1 MLFSS
6 PAFLWALLAVVIPV
20 VVHLFHFRRYKKVY
34 FSNVVRLAELQ
45 SESRRRS
52 TLRELLVM
60 AMRILAIVFLVL
72 AFARPVIP
80 GRNSRL
86 QSGSTAVSIYIDNSF
101 SMENASSDGSQLET
115 AKQKVREIAAAY
127 GPGDSYQ
134 LLTNDMVGGEFRW
147 LSREELLDAVDA
159 VKISPVSRRLSEV
172 IQRQSSFYRNSG
184 AANRLAYVIS
194 DFQTSMCD
202 FTAVEVDS
210 TVQYTMVPLSHVAAD
225 NLYVDTVKLD
235 APAYFV
241 GGHVTAEVVVHNSG
255 TREVEKVPVKLYIDG
270 RERAMATLDLP
281 AGASGT
287 AQLKFSIDGSGWL
300 DGRVEIVDYPV
311 VFDDEYYFTLHVDER
326 VSVLEVDQSQPNAA
340 LRKLFAADSAVS
352 FRNVT
357 LPRLDLSSLS
367 DYNFIIL
374 NELSG
379 IGTGVA
385 QELATWVNEGG
396 SLMVL
401 PDANGRTEGLNELLS
416 AMQSPRVGTW
426 MAKQVKASRI
436 DYDSRLYR
444 NVFSGRSDEME
455 MPSAMGRYQIDGSQS
470 VRQSIITFADGG
482 DMLSATPFGEGYIYL
497 FAMPLNEQWTDLVNQ
512 ALFVPTVYNMALF
525 SRPIPPAAYTI
536 GGSAPVVLQTSV
548 DAMDEQHVPLLS
560 DNADF
565 SVMPDVRRVG
575 NRLMLLQHGE
585 LQHAGIYLL
594 GEEHLAFNYNRI
606 ESQLDFLGRDDV
618 AQQSGCTVLANAD
631 KPIDEEIRA
640 MNDGRQLWRWCV
652 LLALLALAAEVII
665 LRKR

>member
-6 PAFLWALLAVVIPV
+6 PAFLWALLAVAIPV

-80 GRNSRL
+80 GHNSRL

-172 IQRQSSFYRNSG
+172 MQRQSSFYRNSG

-210 TVQYTMVPLSHVAAD
+210 TVQYTMVPLSQVAAD

-436 DYDSRLYR
+436 DYDSRLYS

>member
-80 GRNSRL
+80 GHNSRL

-172 IQRQSSFYRNSG
+172 MQRQSSFYRNSG

-210 TVQYTMVPLSHVAAD
+210 TVQYTMVPLSQVAAD

-470 VRQSIITFADGG
+470 VRQSIITFVDGG

-525 SRPIPPAAYTI
+525 SRPVPPAAYTI

-575 NRLMLLQHGE
+575 NRLMLMQHGE

>member
-6 PAFLWALLAVVIPV
+6 PAFLWALLAVAIPV

-60 AMRILAIVFLVL
+60 AMRILAIFFLVL

-172 IQRQSSFYRNSG
+172 MQRQSSFYRNSG

-210 TVQYTMVPLSHVAAD
+210 TVQYTMVPLSQVAAD

-470 VRQSIITFADGG
+470 VRQSIITFVDGG

>member
-80 GRNSRL
+80 GHNSRL

-172 IQRQSSFYRNSG
+172 MQRQSSFYRNSG

-210 TVQYTMVPLSHVAAD
+210 TVQYTMVPLSQVAAD

-444 NVFSGRSDEME
+444 NVFSGQSDEME

-470 VRQSIITFADGG
+470 VRQSIITFVDGG